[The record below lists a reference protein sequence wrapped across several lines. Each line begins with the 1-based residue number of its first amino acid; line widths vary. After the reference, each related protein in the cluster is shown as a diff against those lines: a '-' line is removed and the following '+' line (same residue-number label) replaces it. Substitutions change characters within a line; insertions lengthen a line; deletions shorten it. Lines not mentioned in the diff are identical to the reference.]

1 MFLSLLFAAMTAA
14 PQSIKVDDFGAKPN
28 TFADSTTAVAKA
40 IAAAKP
46 GTSVEFSQGEY
57 HFYRDNGTERNLFLS
72 NSDVANPRKI
82 AILVEGRKGLHL
94 QGHGTRL
101 IFHDR
106 IMPFAILGS
115 EKISLDGFTIDWERP
130 LMSQGT
136 VVQSGPDGFTL
147 DIDKRKYPFK
157 IEGGH
162 LLFTDT
168 NWKRRVW
175 AFMEFDH
182 MTRGVAY
189 GTGDGGFTDGDWSGA
204 NVTEPQPGIVRF
216 DYKCSRYPKVGNIL
230 VARHGVRDQ
239 AGTFIADS
247 KDIQLSNVFYR
258 HTSGLGVLCQYTE
271 NLSFNHV
278 DVAPEPM
285 TDRVFAGHDDG
296 FHFSNCKGHIAI
308 DNCHFE
314 GLMDDPINIH
324 GTSVQ
329 VIEKL
334 SPTKLKC
341 RFMHNQS
348 VGMRFGD
355 SGDTLSY
362 LDHESMIS
370 RGKGKIVGVK
380 HLTAE
385 DFTVDVTEPVP
396 NSLNVGD
403 ALENLTWTPSA
414 TIRNTEFGCVRARG
428 LLVSTPRKVLIEGCV
443 FRSSGAAI
451 LISGDANGWFESG
464 AVNDVTIR
472 HNRFENCNTSGYQFG
487 DAVIS
492 IHPEI
497 PKPSTTPFHHGITIE
512 GNTFYAF
519 DAPLVWALS
528 VGNLKFIGNTVNQSK
543 DYKPFHP
550 DSPCINLI
558 VCEDVQ
564 IDGNKFDPGFPRPKI
579 MATGCNRKTIV
590 YNGQRLGN

>member
-1 MFLSLLFAAMTAA
+1 MTAA
-14 PQSIKVDDFGAKPN
+14 SHSITVDDFGAKPN
-28 TFADSTTAVAKA
+28 SIADSTAGVAKA

-46 GTSVEFSQGEY
+46 GTTIEFSQGEY
-57 HFYRDNGTERNLFLS
+57 HFYRENGIERDLFLS

-82 AILVEGRKGLHL
+82 AILLEGRKDLHL
-94 QGHGTRL
+94 KGHGTRL

-106 IMPFAILGS
+106 IMPVAILNS

-136 VVQSGPDGFTL
+136 VVQSGPNGFSL
-147 DIDKRKYPFK
+147 DIDKRKYPFT
-157 IEGGH
+157 IESGH
-162 LLFTDT
+162 LVFTDT
-168 NWKRRVW
+168 TWKRRVW

-182 MTRGVAY
+182 ETRGVAY
-189 GTGDGGFTDGDWSGA
+189 GTGDSGFTNGDWSNA
-204 NVTEPQPGIVRF
+204 SVTEPQPGIVHF
-216 DYKCSRYPKVGNIL
+216 DYKCTRFPRVGNIL
-230 VARHGVRDQ
+230 VARHGVRDH

-247 KDIQLSNVFYR
+247 KNVEISNVFYR

-296 FHFSNCKGHIAI
+296 FHFSNCKGHITVE
-308 DNCHFE
+308 NCHFE

-329 VIEKL
+329 VVEKL
-334 SPTKLKC
+334 GPTKLKC
-341 RFMHNQS
+341 RFMHGQS
-348 VGMRFGD
+348 VGLRFGD
-355 SGDTLSY
+355 SGDTVSY
-362 LDHESMIS
+362 LDHESMLS

-380 HLTAE
+380 HLTPE
-385 DFTVDVTEPVP
+385 DFTVELAEPVP
-396 NSLNVGD
+396 GSLNVGD

-414 TIRNTEFGCVRARG
+414 TIRHSEFGCVRARG
-428 LLVSTPRKVLIEGCV
+428 LLVSTPRKVVVEDCI

-464 AVNDVTIR
+464 AVNDITIR
-472 HNRFENCNTSGYQFG
+472 RNRFENCNSSNYQFG

-497 PKPSTTPFHHGITIE
+497 PKLGTSPFHHGITIE
-512 GNTFYAF
+512 GNTFNAF
-519 DAPLVWALS
+519 DAPILWALS
-528 VGNLKFIGNTVNQSK
+528 VGNLKFLGNTVHQSNT
-543 DYKPFHP
+543 YKAFHP
-550 DSPCINLI
+550 KAPGMTLI
-558 VCEDVQ
+558 GCEDVQ
-564 IDGNKFDPGFPRPKI
+564 VHDNKIDPKF
-579 MATGCNRKTIV
+579 
-590 YNGQRLGN
+590 LGNTVKIEGGNLKSIDIKGWK